1 MPQQPNPTAK
11 DLPMVEVLVHH
22 AEQGTI
28 RLLYDKSTSA
38 DLTNPTTTNSKQ
50 QTKHQTN
57 QNHKTKSYRNN
68 LAQIK
73 QPNIQSEKSKHQ
85 TYTNKQ
91 KQKTQFHVEIPS
103 SAVQAKSKTKNPIK
117 ITRKLKTN
125 TSYKNVSF

>member
-28 RLLYDKSTSA
+28 CLLYDKSTSA
-38 DLTNPTTTNSKQ
+38 NLTNPTTTNSKQ

-73 QPNIQSEKSKHQ
+73 HPNI
-85 TYTNKQ
+85 
-91 KQKTQFHVEIPS
+91 
-103 SAVQAKSKTKNPIK
+103 
-117 ITRKLKTN
+117 
-125 TSYKNVSF
+125 